1 MAAGQRLA
9 MASTNQR
16 GSGEEVINSATQ
28 NHGHHHPT
36 HQEINNAD
44 HGAPTGFAAQVKW
57 IGGISHGRTVWRS
70 TSLDEQSC
78 GNGHSCLRTEPL
90 DHESLAEESVSSL
103 ISVVILVGL
112 IRVLNTRF
120 SSARL
125 G

>member
-16 GSGEEVINSATQ
+16 GSEGAVIDSAAQ
-28 NHGHHHPT
+28 NHGHHYPSH
-36 HQEINNAD
+36 HEIDNAD
-44 HGAPTGFAAQVKW
+44 HSAPPCLAAEIKW
-57 IGGISHGRTVWRS
+57 VGNISHGRTVWRA
-70 TSLDEQSC
+70 TAVDEQSC
-78 GNGHSCLRTEPL
+78 GNGHSCLLAEL
-90 DHESLAEESVSSL
+90 LIVKSLAEVSVSSL

>member
-16 GSGEEVINSATQ
+16 GSEGVVIDSAAQ

-36 HQEINNAD
+36 HNEVDNAD
-44 HGAPTGFAAQVKW
+44 YGAPSRLAAQIKW
-57 IGGISHGRTVWRS
+57 VGNISHGRTVWRS
-70 TSLDEQSC
+70 TGLDEQSC
-78 GNGHSCLRTEPL
+78 GNGHSCLLAEPL
-90 DHESLAEESVSSL
+90 RKEFLAEVSVSSL

>member
-16 GSGEEVINSATQ
+16 GSEGAVISSAAQ
-28 NHGHHHPT
+28 NHGHHHPS
-36 HQEINNAD
+36 HHEVDNAD
-44 HGAPTGFAAQVKW
+44 HGAPSRFAAQVKW
-57 IGGISHGRTVWRS
+57 VGNISHGRTVWRA
-70 TSLDEQSC
+70 TAVDEQSC
-78 GNGHSCLRTEPL
+78 GNGHSCLLAEL
-90 DHESLAEESVSSL
+90 LIVKSLAEVSVSSL